1 MDEKE
6 IRKEL
11 RKVRHKETEILT
23 RNRFAKGFSLE
34 SILNKY
40 IPDSLE
46 STLHTAF
53 REAFRLIFDKG
64 AGVIGK
70 TFNEDKARA
79 SGGSE
84 AEAQKQWMTD
94 ILLTSVEGTGLGLL
108 GIGVPDI
115 AVFTGML
122 LRSVYQTAAS
132 YQFEYTTKTE
142 QVFILKLIEGAL
154 TRGRKAEELSAEVD
168 DLMHRIDTEDFTHYG
183 NINQQIEAAAK
194 ALSEETLYLKF
205 VQTIPIVGVAGGLS
219 NPIYLNKVK
228 NYADVKYHKRRLL
241 IQQRQAAAARGR
253 KGSEDA
259 QTHQEEPA
267 LHTESQKGVD

>member
-6 IRKEL
+6 IRRQL

-23 RNRFAKGFSLE
+23 RSRFAKGVNLE

-46 STLHTAF
+46 NTLNTAF

-64 AGVIGK
+64 SGIIGK
-70 TFNEDKARA
+70 TFNEQKIR
-79 SGGSE
+79 SGGGSE
-84 AEAQKQWMTD
+84 AQAQKQWMTD
-94 ILLTSVEGTGLGLL
+94 MLLTSVEGTGLGL
-108 GIGVPDI
+108 IGVGLPDI

-122 LRSVYQTAAS
+122 LRSIYQTAAS

-154 TRGRKAEELSAEVD
+154 ARGKRAEELSSEVD
-168 DLMHRIDTEDFTHYG
+168 ALMRRIDRENYDYYG
-183 NINQQIEAAAK
+183 NINEQIEAAAK
-194 ALSEETLYLKF
+194 ALSDETLYLKF
-205 VQTIPIVGVAGGLS
+205 VQTIPIVGIAGGLS

-228 NYADVKYHKRRLL
+228 NYADVKYRKRRLL
-241 IQQRQAAAARGR
+241 IQQRQARDNA
-253 KGSEDA
+253 
-259 QTHQEEPA
+259 
-267 LHTESQKGVD
+267 